1 MHNKI
6 MKNYLIYYFYL
17 FFLGG
22 QAYCTIEMLWRGRT
36 HYSMFFAG
44 GIVFIFL
51 VYLQHEMKSA
61 HVIEK
66 CLLGSVFITATEFI
80 FGCVFN
86 LQYGMAVWDYNNLP
100 GNVLGQI
107 CLPYTGLWFL
117 LCFVLFKWVIKNNL
131 HGRFIGISV

>member
-44 GIVFIFL
+44 GIIFIFL

-80 FGCVFN
+80 FGCVSIFN
-86 LQYGMAVWDYNNLP
+86 TAWPFGITTTCPAMCW
-100 GNVLGQI
+100 
-107 CLPYTGLWFL
+107 
-117 LCFVLFKWVIKNNL
+117 
-131 HGRFIGISV
+131 GRFACLTQGCGFYFASFSLNGSLKTIFTADLSA